1 MDSPISNGAKLR
13 SDGPRNGLLKL
24 AIDGRL
30 DADSTGRVWRDSIR
44 LVAAARAATVN
55 LDASAMDY
63 CDGSG
68 IALLIQLRRLQQKAG
83 GKLEIHG
90 LRPEFQELLDDWSQ
104 GSSDTTPSKAKVRV
118 PLAEEVGR
126 SAVQLWD
133 DVREVISFIGQLG
146 LALVKAALHPS
157 MVRWRDTLLVAE
169 ELGVNALPIVALL
182 SFLVGVIMAFQAAV
196 ALRQFGAEIF
206 VANLI
211 GLSVLR
217 EMGPLMTA
225 IILAGRS
232 GSAFAAE
239 IGTMKVREEIDA
251 LKTMGL
257 EPVRFLVVPRVLA
270 ARGHDAA
277 AHGVRR
283 SVRRDGRLRGHDVSR
298 LSADHFFSSTPV
310 GGELRF
316 FGRRAGQGLRLRH
329 PDRRHRLLARPAN
342 RDRRQRRRLVHH
354 PRGGERHHSD
364 RHHRRDFFGDLLLPL
379 GLTSTHDRPAT
390 TLIRVEGFTAA
401 YDGQVILKQLSFEV
415 YRGEVFVILG
425 GSGCGKSTLLKHMIG
440 LYAPAAGTILI
451 DGDDIATVEGA
462 RAPTTIYE
470 NSASCIRAARCSAR

>member
-1 MDSPISNGAKLR
+1 MDSPIFNGAQLR

-30 DADSTGRVWRDSIR
+30 DADSTGRVWRESTR
-44 LVAAARAATVN
+44 LVAAARAATVD

-83 GKLEIHG
+83 GNLEIHG

-104 GSSDTTPSKAKVRV
+104 GSSDTTQSKAKVRV
-118 PLAEEVGR
+118 QLVEEIGR
-126 SAVQLWD
+126 GAVQVWEDIHEL
-133 DVREVISFIGQLG
+133 ISFVGQLG
-146 LALVKAALHPS
+146 LAMVKAARHPS
-157 MVRWRDTLLVAE
+157 AIRWRDTLLIAE
-169 ELGVNALPIVALL
+169 EVGVNALPIVALL
-182 SFLVGVIMAFQAAV
+182 SFLVGVIMAFQSAV

-206 VANLI
+206 VANMI

-270 ARGHDAA
+270 ALVMTPVLTVFADLLGVMGGSAVMLSLGFPLITFFNQLQLAVSYGSLVGGLVKAFAFGILIAA
-277 AHGVRR
+277 IGC
-283 SVRRDGRLRGHDVSR
+283 LRGLQTQTGASAVGLSTTHAVVS
-298 LSADHFFSSTPV
+298 
-310 GGELRF
+310 G
-316 FGRRAGQGLRLRH
+316 
-329 PDRRHRLLARPAN
+329 
-342 RDRRQRRRLVHH
+342 
-354 PRGGERHHSD
+354 
-364 RHHRRDFFGDLLLPL
+364 
-379 GLTSTHDRPAT
+379 
-390 TLIRVEGFTAA
+390 I
-401 YDGQVILKQLSFEV
+401 
-415 YRGEVFVILG
+415 
-425 GSGCGKSTLLKHMIG
+425 
-440 LYAPAAGTILI
+440 ILI
-451 DGDDIATVEGA
+451 VITDGIFTV
-462 RAPTTIYE
+462 IYYYLWV
-470 NSASCIRAARCSAR
+470 

>member
-13 SDGPRNGLLKL
+13 SDGPRNGRLKL
-24 AIDGRL
+24 SIDGRL
-30 DADSTGRVWRDSIR
+30 DANSTGRVWRESTR
-44 LVAAARAATVN
+44 LVSVARAATVD

-104 GSSDTTPSKAKVRV
+104 GGSDTTQPKANVRV
-118 PLAEEVGR
+118 HLVEEVGQ

-133 DVREVISFIGQLG
+133 DMREVISFIGQLG
-146 LALVKAALHPS
+146 HAMVKAALHPS
-157 MVRWRDTLLVAE
+157 TVRWRDTLLVAE

-206 VANLI
+206 VANMI

-270 ARGHDAA
+270 GVAMTPVLTVFADLFGVMGGSVVMMSLGFPLITFFNQLQSAVSYGSLVGGLVKAFAFGILIAA
-277 AHGVRR
+277 IGC
-283 SVRRDGRLRGHDVSR
+283 LRGLQTETGASAVGLSTTHAVVS
-298 LSADHFFSSTPV
+298 
-310 GGELRF
+310 G
-316 FGRRAGQGLRLRH
+316 
-329 PDRRHRLLARPAN
+329 
-342 RDRRQRRRLVHH
+342 
-354 PRGGERHHSD
+354 
-364 RHHRRDFFGDLLLPL
+364 
-379 GLTSTHDRPAT
+379 
-390 TLIRVEGFTAA
+390 I
-401 YDGQVILKQLSFEV
+401 
-415 YRGEVFVILG
+415 
-425 GSGCGKSTLLKHMIG
+425 
-440 LYAPAAGTILI
+440 ILI
-451 DGDDIATVEGA
+451 VITDGIFSV
-462 RAPTTIYE
+462 IYFYLWV
-470 NSASCIRAARCSAR
+470 

>member
-1 MDSPISNGAKLR
+1 MDSLISNGAKLR
-13 SDGPRNGLLKL
+13 SDGPRNGRLKL
-24 AIDGRL
+24 SIDGRL
-30 DADSTGRVWRDSIR
+30 DANSTGRVWRESTR
-44 LVAAARAATVN
+44 LVSVARAATVD

-104 GSSDTTPSKAKVRV
+104 GGSDTTQPKANVRV
-118 PLAEEVGR
+118 HLVEEVGQ

-133 DVREVISFIGQLG
+133 DMREVISFIGQLG
-146 LALVKAALHPS
+146 HAMVKAALHPS
-157 MVRWRDTLLVAE
+157 TVRWRDTLLVAE

-206 VANLI
+206 VANMI

-270 ARGHDAA
+270 GVAMTPVLTVFADLFGVMGGSVVMMSLGFPLITFFNQLQSAVSYGSLVGGLVKAFAFGILIAA
-277 AHGVRR
+277 IGC
-283 SVRRDGRLRGHDVSR
+283 LRGLQTETGASAVGLSTTHAVVS
-298 LSADHFFSSTPV
+298 
-310 GGELRF
+310 G
-316 FGRRAGQGLRLRH
+316 
-329 PDRRHRLLARPAN
+329 
-342 RDRRQRRRLVHH
+342 
-354 PRGGERHHSD
+354 
-364 RHHRRDFFGDLLLPL
+364 
-379 GLTSTHDRPAT
+379 
-390 TLIRVEGFTAA
+390 I
-401 YDGQVILKQLSFEV
+401 
-415 YRGEVFVILG
+415 
-425 GSGCGKSTLLKHMIG
+425 
-440 LYAPAAGTILI
+440 ILI
-451 DGDDIATVEGA
+451 VITDGIFSV
-462 RAPTTIYE
+462 IYFYLWV
-470 NSASCIRAARCSAR
+470 

>member
-1 MDSPISNGAKLR
+1 MDSLISNGAKLR
-13 SDGPRNGLLKL
+13 SDGSRNGLLKL
-24 AIDGRL
+24 SIDGRL
-30 DADSTGRVWRDSIR
+30 DANSTGRVWRESTR
-44 LVAAARAATVN
+44 LVSVARAATVD

-104 GSSDTTPSKAKVRV
+104 GGSDTTQPKANVRV
-118 PLAEEVGR
+118 HLVEEVGQ

-133 DVREVISFIGQLG
+133 DMREVISFIGQLG
-146 LALVKAALHPS
+146 HAMVKAALHPS
-157 MVRWRDTLLVAE
+157 TVRWRDTLLVAE

-206 VANLI
+206 VANMI

-270 ARGHDAA
+270 GVAMTPVLTVFADLFGVMGGSVVMMSLGFPLITFFNQLQSAVSYGSLVGGLVKAFAFGILIAA
-277 AHGVRR
+277 IGC
-283 SVRRDGRLRGHDVSR
+283 LRGLQTETGASAVGLSTTHAVVS
-298 LSADHFFSSTPV
+298 
-310 GGELRF
+310 G
-316 FGRRAGQGLRLRH
+316 
-329 PDRRHRLLARPAN
+329 
-342 RDRRQRRRLVHH
+342 
-354 PRGGERHHSD
+354 
-364 RHHRRDFFGDLLLPL
+364 
-379 GLTSTHDRPAT
+379 
-390 TLIRVEGFTAA
+390 I
-401 YDGQVILKQLSFEV
+401 
-415 YRGEVFVILG
+415 
-425 GSGCGKSTLLKHMIG
+425 
-440 LYAPAAGTILI
+440 ILI
-451 DGDDIATVEGA
+451 VITDGIFSV
-462 RAPTTIYE
+462 IYFYLWV
-470 NSASCIRAARCSAR
+470 